1 MTGLIALCVTF
12 FILYCCFT
20 WVIPR
25 FLAWLVKRRYKIYL
39 RVGHISLPYFILRD
53 VNISKN
59 GFTLQVEEIS
69 IRSSLFSSDV
79 AKLLAVI
86 MKDVRIN
93 KDVPIKP
100 LQILRKPKKP
110 MDFRNKKIPPII
122 ITFVQF
128 MAVHVEN
135 LSLLIL
141 GNGWLANGSAE
152 SLTLD
157 GSVVHGARTLLASA
171 AIIGGAMKL
180 LRHAS
185 DACLSQICFAGTA
198 EATLKAQG
206 ELSVE
211 V

>member
-1 MTGLIALCVTF
+1 MF
-12 FILYCCFT
+12 
-20 WVIPR
+20 
-25 FLAWLVKRRYKIYL
+25 
-39 RVGHISLPYFILRD
+39 
-53 VNISKN
+53 
-59 GFTLQVEEIS
+59 
-69 IRSSLFSSDV
+69 
-79 AKLLAVI
+79 
-86 MKDVRIN
+86 
-93 KDVPIKP
+93 
-100 LQILRKPKKP
+100 
-110 MDFRNKKIPPII
+110 
-122 ITFVQF
+122 QF

-157 GSVVHGARTLLASA
+157 GSAVHGARTLLASA

-185 DACLSQICFAGTA
+185 DACLSQISFAGTA

-206 ELSVE
+206 EFSVE